1 MAASPEAA
9 PGGAPRAEG
18 SAAARPEDLVLVITR
33 VLDAPRA
40 LVFKVWSQ
48 PEHLVRWW
56 GPKGFTL
63 PSCTME
69 FHEGGAF
76 RCLMRSPEG
85 TEHRMHG
92 VYREIVEPE
101 KISFAWTWIDA
112 EGNPGHETLVTVTL
126 EEAGKDGAQ
135 TRLTLHHAV
144 FESMNARD
152 LHGIGWGESFDRLA
166 VYVAGL

>member
-1 MAASPEAA
+1 MAASPE
-9 PGGAPRAEG
+9 GAPRSEA
-18 SAAARPEDLVLVITR
+18 SPAAKADDLVLVITR

-63 PSCTME
+63 PSCKIE
-69 FHEGGAF
+69 FREGGAF

-85 TEHRMHG
+85 SEHRMHG
-92 VYREIVEPE
+92 VYREIIPP
-101 KISFAWTWIDA
+101 KQISFTWTWIDEA
-112 EGNPGHETLVTVTL
+112 GNAGHETLVTVTL

-135 TRLTLHHAV
+135 TKLTLHHAV
-144 FESMNARD
+144 FESVNARD
-152 LHGIGWGESFDRLA
+152 LHGIGWSETFDRLA
-166 VYVAGL
+166 AYVANL

>member
-9 PGGAPRAEG
+9 PRPDE
-18 SAAARPEDLVLVITR
+18 STAAKPEDLILVISR

-56 GPKGFTL
+56 GPNGFTL
-63 PSCTME
+63 PSCKME

-85 TEHRMHG
+85 TDHRMHG
-92 VYREIVEPE
+92 VYREIIEPE
-101 KISFAWTWIDA
+101 KISFTWTWVDEA
-112 EGNPGHETLVTVTL
+112 GNAGHETLVTVTL

-135 TRLTLHHAV
+135 TKLTLHHAV
-144 FESMNARD
+144 FESVTARD
-152 LHGIGWGESFDRLA
+152 AHRGGWTECFERLA
-166 VYVAGL
+166 AYVAGL